1 MADSEGIA
9 LDHLRVLAEQVGM
22 RLTPA
27 ELEHLKPMY
36 DFYAAQ
42 IHGLHDLD
50 LAAEDLAVVY
60 SPNWDPQG

>member
-9 LDHLRVLAEQVGM
+9 LDDLRVLAERVGLH
-22 RLTPA
+22 LTPT
-27 ELEHLKPMY
+27 ELEHLKPMF
-36 DFYAAQ
+36 DFYTEQ
-42 IHGLHDLD
+42 IRVLHDLD

>member
-9 LDHLRVLAEQVGM
+9 LDHLQVLAEQVGM

-27 ELEHLKPMY
+27 ELEHLKPMF

>member
-9 LDHLRVLAEQVGM
+9 LDHLQVLAEQAGM

-27 ELEHLKPMY
+27 ELEHLKPMF

-42 IHGLHDLD
+42 IRVLHDLD

-60 SPNWDPQG
+60 SPKWDPQG

>member
-1 MADSEGIA
+1 MF
-9 LDHLRVLAEQVGM
+9 
-22 RLTPA
+22 
-27 ELEHLKPMY
+27 

-42 IHGLHDLD
+42 IRALHDLD

>member
-9 LDHLRVLAEQVGM
+9 LDHLQVLAEQVGL

-27 ELEHLKPMY
+27 ELEHLKPMF

>member
-1 MADSEGIA
+1 MADPEGIA
-9 LDHLRVLAEQVGM
+9 LDHLQVLAEQVGL

-27 ELEHLKPMY
+27 ELEHLKPMF

-42 IHGLHDLD
+42 IRALHDLD

-60 SPNWDPQG
+60 SPNWAPQG

>member
-27 ELEHLKPMY
+27 EFEHLKPMF

>member
-9 LDHLRVLAEQVGM
+9 LDNLRVLAEQVGL

-27 ELEHLKPMY
+27 ELEHLKPMF
-36 DFYAAQ
+36 DFYTTQ
-42 IHGLHDLD
+42 IRVLHDLD

>member
-1 MADSEGIA
+1 MADAEGIA
-9 LDHLRVLAEQVGM
+9 LDHLRVLAEQVRL
-22 RLTPA
+22 RLTA
-27 ELEHLKPMY
+27 TELEHLKPMF

-42 IHGLHDLD
+42 IHVLHDLD

>member
-9 LDHLRVLAEQVGM
+9 LDHLQVLAEQVGL

-27 ELEHLKPMY
+27 EIEHLKPMF
-36 DFYAAQ
+36 DFYTAQ
-42 IHGLHDLD
+42 IRVLHDLD

-60 SPNWDPQG
+60 SPNWAPQG

>member
-9 LDHLRVLAEQVGM
+9 LDHLRVLAERVGL

-27 ELEHLKPMY
+27 ELEHLKPMF

>member
-9 LDHLRVLAEQVGM
+9 LDHLQVLAERAGL

-36 DFYAAQ
+36 DFYAMQ
-42 IHGLHDLD
+42 LRVLHDLD

>member
-1 MADSEGIA
+1 MVDSEGIA
-9 LDHLRVLAEQVGM
+9 LNHLQVLAEQVGL
-22 RLTPA
+22 RLTPP
-27 ELEHLKPMY
+27 ELEHLKPMF

-42 IHGLHDLD
+42 IRVLHDLD

>member
-1 MADSEGIA
+1 MANSEGIA
-9 LDHLRVLAEQVGM
+9 LDHLQVLAERVGL
-22 RLTPA
+22 RLSPA

-42 IHGLHDLD
+42 IRVLHDLD

>member
-1 MADSEGIA
+1 MAESEGIS
-9 LDHLRVLAEQVGM
+9 LDNLRVLAERVGM
-22 RLTPA
+22 GLSAA
-27 ELEHLKPMY
+27 ELEHLKPMF

-42 IHGLHDLD
+42 IRVLHDVE

>member
-1 MADSEGIA
+1 MADAEGIA
-9 LDHLRVLAEQVGM
+9 LDHLGVLAAQVGM

-27 ELEHLKPMY
+27 ELEHLKPMF

-42 IHGLHDLD
+42 IRALHDLD

>member
-9 LDHLRVLAEQVGM
+9 LDHLQVLAERVGL

-27 ELEHLKPMY
+27 ELEHLKPMF

-42 IHGLHDLD
+42 IRALHDHD
-50 LAAEDLAVVY
+50 LAAEDLAVVC

>member
-1 MADSEGIA
+1 MAESEGIS
-9 LDHLRVLAEQVGM
+9 LDNLRVLAERVDM
-22 RLTPA
+22 HLTTA
-27 ELEHLKPMY
+27 ELEDLKPMF

-42 IHGLHDLD
+42 IRVLHDVE